1 MQTLTSSSGSLVR
14 GIAPTHRPA
23 WPVTL
28 VLAAALVV
36 LVTVATIS
44 VWLATSDSSTTPPRV
59 VQSTNAAELS
69 VPAAPVVRSA
79 NAAEQPTPGF
89 APLHVPPG
97 LAPIRFR

>member
-28 VLAAALVV
+28 VLAAALAV

-44 VWLATSDSSTTPPRV
+44 MWLATSDSSTTPTRV
-59 VQSTNAAELS
+59 VQSTNAAE
-69 VPAAPVVRSA
+69 
-79 NAAEQPTPGF
+79 QP
-89 APLHVPPG
+89 APLGAIGHRPRQILPG
-97 LAPIRFR
+97 MAPLRFR